1 MQAAPPFMEVTMQK
15 PEDIPEDVWLTAAV
29 YVGTAANP
37 DLTRQWIAR
46 AILAERERCASI
58 ADAVANDDGELMA
71 RGYRTSEER
80 ASRAAGSSIAKA
92 IRSQP

>member
-1 MQAAPPFMEVTMQK
+1 MHK
-15 PEDIPEDVWLTAAV
+15 PEDIPEDIWAIAGVELAGPIPAS
-29 YVGTAANP
+29 GTK
-37 DLTRQWIAR
+37 IADTVAGWAREIASR
-46 AILAERERCASI
+46 AILAERERCARI

-80 ASRAAGSSIAKA
+80 ASRAAGRSIAKA